1 MQEFEW
7 SMLQLFADGGAGGE
21 GGDGASAGVTPAA
34 AGQESGLEAMGVPH
48 ELAEKHRALK
58 ARKAASRP
66 KKPEAP
72 AQQEPVQEEAEEREV
87 EDAAQ
92 PEEIEETKKP
102 SWDEIMADPDYKE
115 EMSKIVQNRLR
126 SAKDAEA
133 KLGKLGPMLQK
144 LAEHYGV
151 DASDLDAVAGAVSN
165 DTQYYEEK
173 ASAMGVPVETA
184 MRIEQLEQAEAQR
197 KAQDEEEQRRS
208 EFNQHLERLR
218 EQGEELKKTFPGFDL
233 GKELQNDAFRRM
245 TSPGGGVSVADAYY
259 AVHRQEIMAAQNE
272 VVAKKT
278 AQRISKSIQSGLTRP
293 AENGLSGQAAV
304 SPKISYANMTKQER
318 EALKARIHS
327 EGRVPL
333 GG

>member
-7 SMLQLFADGGAGGE
+7 SKLQLFADGGAGGE

-34 AGQESGLEAMGVPH
+34 AGQENGLEAMGVPH
-48 ELAEKHRALK
+48 ALAEKHRALK
-58 ARKAASRP
+58 ARKAASQP
-66 KKPEAP
+66 
-72 AQQEPVQEEAEEREV
+72 QEQEVQPEEAEEREV

-92 PEEIEETKKP
+92 PEEVEETRKP

-233 GKELQNDAFRRM
+233 GTELQNDAFRRM